1 MNNDTGLNS
10 TLFVPTEIFGISGN
24 FLAIIIFFAGI
35 VIAFT
40 MYGIVK
46 WLKKKADTT
55 ESRIDDIIL
64 ASIGTPVI
72 IAVLVISVFAALQVA
87 NLPPRL
93 EGVVESNYFEAVYVI
108 IGAWI
113 VSGFVHNFIS
123 IYGSRLAG
131 KAGSDID
138 ERMVT
143 IALTISKYVI
153 WFVAFLLILLI
164 LDIDITAFLA
174 GAGIV
179 AIAIGLAAQDFLSNF
194 LGGAVIAVDKPFEL
208 YDRIKIDQYIGDVMH
223 VGSRS
228 TRLKTLDNQ
237 IVTIPNSTI
246 TKSFVVNYSTPDT
259 RMKIRVP
266 IGVAYGTD
274 VQQVKRILKDIAI
287 ELADRIPFILSVP
300 EPVVYFLEFG
310 ESSLKFELDLWTSDV
325 TKTWEVRDAVN
336 TMIAERFTKEKIE
349 IPFPRMDIRIR
360 DSNNE
365 SDS

>member
-153 WFVAFLLILLI
+153 WFVAFLLILLV

-179 AIAIGLAAQDFLSNF
+179 AIAIGLAAQDFLADS
-194 LGGAVIAVDKPFEL
+194 GANLVSSLPCS
-208 YDRIKIDQYIGDVMH
+208 IDY
-223 VGSRS
+223 
-228 TRLKTLDNQ
+228 RLRL
-237 IVTIPNSTI
+237 S
-246 TKSFVVNYSTPDT
+246 
-259 RMKIRVP
+259 P
-266 IGVAYGTD
+266 ISSPA
-274 VQQVKRILKDIAI
+274 
-287 ELADRIPFILSVP
+287 
-300 EPVVYFLEFG
+300 VVYCYNDPGLHFDPI
-310 ESSLKFELDLWTSDV
+310 SYP
-325 TKTWEVRDAVN
+325 WE
-336 TMIAERFTKEKIE
+336 ERGDE
-349 IPFPRMDIRIR
+349 
-360 DSNNE
+360 
-365 SDS
+365 

>member
-1 MNNDTGLNS
+1 MSNETIPNVTP
-10 TLFVPTEIFGISGN
+10 FVPTEIFGISGN
-24 FLAIIIFFAGI
+24 FLAILILLAGI
-35 VIAFT
+35 IVAFT
-40 MYGIVK
+40 MYGIVR
-46 WLKKKADTT
+46 WLKIKAGAT
-55 ESRIDDIIL
+55 ESRIDDIII
-64 ASIGTPVI
+64 ASIGTPAVI
-72 IAVLVISVFAALQVA
+72 SVVVISVFAALQVA
-87 NLPPRL
+87 TLPPRL
-93 EGVVESNYFEAVYVI
+93 EGMVESKYFEAVYVI

-113 VSGFVHNFIS
+113 VSEFVHNCIS
-123 IYGSRLAG
+123 IYGSRLVG
-131 KAGSDID
+131 KEENDID
-138 ERMVT
+138 ERMIA
-143 IALTISKYVI
+143 IALAVSKYVI

-246 TKSFVVNYSTPDT
+246 TKSFVVNYTMPDS
-259 RMKIRVP
+259 RMKVRVA

-274 VQQVKRILKDIAI
+274 IHHVKRVLKEIAL
-287 ELADRIPFILSVP
+287 ELAEHFPYILSDP

-310 ESSLKFELDLWTSDV
+310 VSGLNFELDLWTSDA
-325 TKTWEVRDAVN
+325 TKSLEVKDAVN
-336 TMIAERFTKEKIE
+336 MKIAERFAQEKIE
-349 IPFPRMDIRIR
+349 IPYPQIDVHVKDPDKR
-360 DSNNE
+360 SL
-365 SDS
+365 S

>member
-1 MNNDTGLNS
+1 MNNATVPNT

-24 FLAIIIFFAGI
+24 FLALIIFLAGIII
-35 VIAFT
+35 AFL

-55 ESRIDDIIL
+55 ESRIDDIII
-64 ASIGTPVI
+64 ASIGTPAV

-87 NLPPRL
+87 SLPPRL
-93 EGVVESNYFEAVYVI
+93 EGVVESNYFDAVYVI

-123 IYGSRLAG
+123 IYGSSLAG

-138 ERMVT
+138 ERMIA
-143 IALTISKYVI
+143 IALSISKYVI
-153 WFVAFLLILLI
+153 WFIAFLLILLV

-208 YDRIKIDQYIGDVMH
+208 YDRIRIDQYMGDVMH

-246 TKSFVVNYSTPDT
+246 TKSFVVNYSTPDAS
-259 RMKIRVP
+259 MKVRVP

-274 VQQVKRILKDIAI
+274 VHLVKRILMEIAL
-287 ELADRIPFILSVP
+287 ELAEHVPYILSDP
-300 EPVVYFLEFG
+300 EPFVYFLEFG
-310 ESSLKFELDLWTSDV
+310 GAGLNFELDLWTSDV
-325 TKTWEVRDAVN
+325 TKAWEVKDAVN
-336 TMIAERFTKEKIE
+336 MTIVDRFARERIE
-349 IPFPRMDIRIR
+349 IPYPRMDVRIR
-360 DSNNE
+360 EADDEFHS
-365 SDS
+365 